1 MTENLIN
8 DSDIEAKKASLM
20 SEIAANQELDNDRF
34 MEDAKKMQENGGD
47 LSQLSAQN
55 YGKEKSMQD
64 YAATIDNGAGVIYAC
79 DNKNG
84 QYTAVG
90 SNGQIIQTTSLD
102 DLNQKIAKELTN
114 EKSAKAHFTANQA
127 LDKEWSESFAKNFI
141 KEGIMVEG
149 DIPESP
155 QFWQELKQEYLR
167 EGNTSAKD
175 WNQVTQNIPDEKL
188 GKENTETMSTGKF
201 LHNLRNGVNLKL
213 TPPQK
218 SASRTPTQVNQ
229 AQMQKWMSNSQSI

>member
-8 DSDIEAKKASLM
+8 DNDIEAKKTSLM
-20 SEIAANQELDNDRF
+20 SEIAADQELDNERF
-34 MEDAKKMQENGGD
+34 MDDAKKIQENGGD

-55 YGKEKSMQD
+55 YGKEKNLQN
-64 YAATIDNGAGVIYAC
+64 YAAIIDNGTGIIYAC

-90 SNGQIIQTTSLD
+90 SNGQIIQTTTLD

-114 EKSAKAHFTANQA
+114 EKSSKAYFSTNQT
-127 LDKEWSESFAKNFI
+127 LNKEWSESFTKNFI

-167 EGNTSAKD
+167 DGNTSAQD

-201 LHNLRNGVNLKL
+201 LHNLRNGINLKL

-218 SASRTPTQVNQ
+218 AASKTPTQVNQ
-229 AQMQKWMSNSQSI
+229 AQMQQWISNSQSI